1 MSCVFI
7 NYRRGDTSG
16 EARAL
21 FNELVG
27 IRGKDAVF
35 MDVDTIA
42 LGRDFRQIVRE
53 RVETCDLMLALVG
66 RDWSTVTNSS
76 GKRRLDD
83 SNDFVRL
90 EIAAA
95 LKRDIPVIPVLV
107 QGAAMPAAEQLPDEI
122 KDFAYRN
129 GFELSHSRWESDL
142 QEMLKRLGLLTGRSQ
157 PTSPATVDPAATSAD
172 ATSNTPA
179 RGGSPERQIQKG
191 SPDKRRYIGIAAV
204 AVAIVLGTSGVFYYR
219 NAAEENARLEQARQE
234 KAKADAEAQRKA
246 AEEAEKQR
254 VAEAERKA
262 AEEAQKQRLASAEAE
277 RKRLAEA
284 EAERKRLIQF
294 EAERKRLAD
303 AEAESKRLEQ
313 ANAERQRLARAEADR
328 KKSAEAEAER
338 KRLAEAEAERRRLAD
353 AEAERKR
360 QADAS
365 PERQRQLDEAK
376 RRENETRR
384 RAAAQNTNFS
394 GSLHVSLGNFA
405 RAYGVSL
412 SDLQTTEALA
422 PCSTWAKQLALDT
435 EPAKIFRS
443 ICPRVP
449 RFASENGWP
458 VGVQPTSQQ
467 WMQFCS
473 ATAGSRAGDER
484 KMFLVS
490 CLKYK

>member
-1 MSCVFI
+1 MACVFI

-21 FNELVG
+21 FNELVA
-27 IRGKDAVF
+27 IRGKDSVF

-53 RVETCDLMLALVG
+53 RVETCDLMLALIG

-76 GKRRLDD
+76 GKHRLED

-142 QEMLKRLGLLTGRSQ
+142 QEMLKRLGLLTARPQ
-157 PTSPATVDPAATSAD
+157 PTSPAKVDPAVTTSAD
-172 ATSNTPA
+172 ATSNTSA
-179 RGGSPERQIQKG
+179 HGGRPERPIQKG
-191 SPDKRRYIGIAAV
+191 SANKRRYIGIAAV
-204 AVAIVLGTSGVFYYR
+204 AVAIALGASGVFYYR
-219 NAAEENARLEQARQE
+219 SVAEENARLEQMREE
-234 KAKADAEAQRKA
+234 KAKEDAEMQRKA

-254 VAEAERKA
+254 LAEAERKA
-262 AEEAQKQRLASAEAE
+262 TEEARKQRLI
-277 RKRLAEA
+277 EA

-294 EAERKRLAD
+294 EAERNRLAD
-303 AEAESKRLEQ
+303 AEAKSKRLEQ
-313 ANAERQRLARAEADR
+313 ANAERQRLARAEAER
-328 KKSAEAEAER
+328 KRLTEAEAER

-360 QADAS
+360 QANAS
-365 PERQRQLDEAK
+365 SEKQRELDETK
-376 RRENETRR
+376 RRDNETRR

-405 RAYGVSL
+405 RAYGVTL

-422 PCSTWAKQLALDT
+422 PCSNWAKQLALDA
-435 EPAKIFRS
+435 EPAKVFRS

-458 VGVQPTSQQ
+458 VGAQPTSQQ

-473 ATAGSRAGDER
+473 ETVGSRAGEDR
-484 KMFLVS
+484 KMFLVN